1 MIRRRTI
8 LTTALAA
15 SAALGLAACSEDGS
29 DPEATSAAAALAGVT
44 ISEDLE
50 TEPIV
55 EFTAPLDISA
65 PDSKVV
71 VAGDG
76 ETIAEGDLISWRSLY
91 VDASTGE
98 VLQSSWQGAPAEVI
112 AVTSDGIGAA
122 AFAFLTTVTVGSR
135 IAMAGWQQSTSG
147 QAYSLIQV
155 ADIDRIIPGRA
166 EGEAVAPSGD
176 FPAVTLAENGAP
188 SLAAAPEGEPPTA
201 TTVEMLIRGTG
212 EPTAAGDSLTMMYT
226 GWSWDTGEQFDS
238 SWDRGAPFTF
248 VQGQGQVIAGWDEH
262 LLDIP
267 VGSQVMLVIPPVDG
281 YGEEPSDSN
290 PLGGQ
295 TLLFVI
301 DVLNAQPAAS

>member
-1 MIRRRTI
+1 M

-15 SAALGLAACSEDGS
+15 TAAIGLAACSEDGS

-44 ISEDLE
+44 ISEDLGA
-50 TEPIV
+50 EPVV
-55 EFTAPLDISA
+55 EFTAPLEVTA

-91 VDASTGE
+91 VDASTRE
-98 VLQSSWQGAPAEVI
+98 VLQSSWQGAPSEVV
-112 AVTSDGIGAA
+112 AVTADGIGET

-147 QAYSLIQV
+147 ESYALVQV
-155 ADIDRIIPGRA
+155 ADVDRIIPGRA
-166 EGEAVAPSGD
+166 EGEAVAPSD
-176 FPAVTLAENGAP
+176 AFPAVTLAENGAP
-188 SLAAAPEGEPPTA
+188 SLAAAPEGEPPTE
-201 TTVEMLIRGTG
+201 TTLEMLIRGTG
-212 EPTAAGDSLTMMYT
+212 EPTAAGDTLTMMYT
-226 GWSWDTGEQFDS
+226 GWNWDTGEQFDS
-238 SWDRGAPFTF
+238 SWDRGAPFSF
-248 VQGQGQVIAGWDEH
+248 VQGQGQVIAGWDEN

-267 VGSQVMLVIPPVDG
+267 VGSQVMLVVPPVDG
-281 YGEEPSDSN
+281 YGEEEPTDEN